1 MDGFEVVLGEPMGEV
16 EERVRAALAAEG
28 FGVLAEI
35 DISATLGAKLGVRRP
50 GLRILA
56 ACNPELAKRALD
68 VDPSVSLVLPCN
80 VAIEE
85 QPEGTRVAAVD
96 PTSLFAGEALRPVAE
111 HAAERLR
118 RVVAHLGG
126 EGGEE

>member
-1 MDGFEVVLGEPMGEV
+1 MDGFEAVVGEPMGEA
-16 EERVRAALAAEG
+16 EGRVRAALGAEG

-56 ACNPELAKRALD
+56 ACNPELANRALEI
-68 VDPSVSLVLPCN
+68 DPSVSLVLPCN

-85 QPEGTRVAAVD
+85 HPEGTRVAAVD
-96 PTSLFAGEALRPVAE
+96 PTSLFGSEALRPVAE
-111 HAAERLR
+111 EAAERLR
-118 RVVAHLGG
+118 RVVARLGG
-126 EGGEE
+126 EGGDE